1 MAEVWTIIN
10 ATPDSFYGG
19 SRAAGDDDIRRRI
32 ETSIKEGASTVDI
45 GAMSTRPG
53 FDDISAHEEFERL
66 RPALRVVREHFP
78 AVNVSI
84 DTFRS
89 EVARRAV
96 AEFGTFKTLTIND
109 ISGGQDDPMMMQT
122 VGELGLGYVMMS
134 RHDTIEHI
142 EQFFE
147 QQIAAAQKA
156 NITQIIIDPGF
167 GFGKSLEQNFE
178 VLANMERLKKFD
190 LPVLI
195 GISRKSMIFKTLEIT
210 PDEAL
215 NGTTALH
222 FEALMRGADIIRA
235 HDTIYAAQT
244 IKLYETYT
252 AYRG

>member
-32 ETSIKEGASTVDI
+32 ETAIAEGASTVDI

-53 FDDISAHEEFERL
+53 FDAISAHQEFERL
-66 RPALRVVREHFP
+66 RPALRVVKEHFP
-78 AVNVSI
+78 ATNVSI

-89 EVARRAV
+89 EVARRTAQ
-96 AEFGTFKTLTIND
+96 EFGTFKTLTIND
-109 ISGGQDDPMMMQT
+109 ISGGQDDPMMMRT

-134 RHDTIEHI
+134 RHDTIETI
-142 EQFFE
+142 EAFFDA
-147 QQIAAAQKA
+147 QIPIAQRAGIEK
-156 NITQIIIDPGF
+156 IIIDPGF
-167 GFGKSLEQNFE
+167 GFGKSREQNFE
-178 VLANMERLKKFD
+178 VLGKMERLKKFD

-195 GISRKSMIFKTLEIT
+195 GISRKSMIFKTLGIT

-235 HDTIYAAQT
+235 HDTICAAQT